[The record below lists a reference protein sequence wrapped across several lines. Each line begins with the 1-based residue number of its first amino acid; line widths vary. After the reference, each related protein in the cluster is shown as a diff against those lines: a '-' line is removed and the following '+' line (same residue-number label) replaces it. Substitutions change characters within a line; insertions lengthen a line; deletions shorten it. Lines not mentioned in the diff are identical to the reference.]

1 MANVGFTYAVAS
13 ILSATAS
20 IAYAS
25 SAVSHVKASAVAS
38 PQTQISFTYSI
49 PSTETKISAVAS
61 PQTRIHFDYFIIPM
75 TNIPSVGVTASDV
88 FTVEVSKIS
97 GDEVTVTELAAK
109 TFTKGNIAD
118 SVTVQDTSFRS
129 FTSNVDFDLSDSDV
143 DPDPINISD
152 AQVLNPQ
159 LIKVD
164 SLSVADTQILN
175 PQLINTDSVSIS
187 DSSSVYFILPDLY
200 VYPDSVTI
208 NDGDIGGFIM
218 RTTEPYTGVIGAPGY
233 IGQVIVNDDKI
244 TTGDDFT
251 GLSTQL
257 S

>member
-88 FTVEVSKIS
+88 FIVEVSKIS
-97 GDEVTVTELAAK
+97 GDEVTVPDTQILNPQITK
-109 TFTKGNIAD
+109 TD
-118 SVTVQDTSFRS
+118 SVTAQDISFRS

-164 SLSVADTQILN
+164 SLSVSDTQILN
-175 PQLINTDSVSIS
+175 PQLIKTDSVSIS

-200 VYPDSVTI
+200 VYPDSVTV

>member
-25 SAVSHVKASAVAS
+25 SAVSHVKASA
-38 PQTQISFTYSI
+38 I
-49 PSTETKISAVAS
+49 AS

-75 TNIPSVGVTASDV
+75 TNIPSVGVTVSDV
-88 FTVEVSKIS
+88 FTVEVSKS
-97 GDEVTVTELAAK
+97 SVYGDEVTVTELAAK

-118 SVTVQDTSFRS
+118 SVTAQDTSFRS

-164 SLSVADTQILN
+164 SLSASDSSVFNA
-175 PQLINTDSVSIS
+175 QLAKSDSVSMS
-187 DSSSVYFILPDLY
+187 DSSSAYIILPDLY

-244 TTGDDFT
+244 TTGDNFT

>member
-1 MANVGFTYAVAS
+1 MAKVGFTYAVAS

-25 SAVSHVKASAVAS
+25 SAVSYVKASAVAS

-61 PQTRIHFDYFIIPM
+61 PQTRIHFDYSIMPM

-88 FTVEVSKIS
+88 FIVEVSKIS
-97 GDEVTVTELAAK
+97 GDEVTVPDTQILNPQITK
-109 TFTKGNIAD
+109 TD
-118 SVTVQDTSFRS
+118 SVTAQDISFRS

-164 SLSVADTQILN
+164 SLSASDSSVFN
-175 PQLINTDSVSIS
+175 VQLAKSDSVSIS
-187 DSSSVYFILPDLY
+187 DSSSVYIILPELF